1 MAAFTAEDY
10 RERSSVHLCRW
21 GKGSLL
27 GHCATDSITFYRHR
41 QRNKLGISALLV
53 DDELNVIEITD
64 GIRLSDKE
72 ATFEQVILA
81 ALVRAGSKLQNIHC

>member
-1 MAAFTAEDY
+1 MSLGK
-10 RERSSVHLCRW
+10 RSLH
-21 GKGSLL
+21 

-41 QRNKLGISALLV
+41 QRNKVRISALLV
-53 DDELNVIEITD
+53 DDELKVIEITD
-64 GIRLSDKE
+64 GIRSSDKE